1 MSIATVAQFAKDP
14 VSFIEAAE
22 HGQTVHLLRNG
33 KRVARLSP
41 EPARASAPA
50 CRRRGKLTA
59 DDLTSWMVREQPF
72 FDSMRGKSRGKSAVR
87 SLQESRR

>member
-41 EPARASAPA
+41 EPARAP
-50 CRRRGKLTA
+50 RGKLTA
-59 DDLTSWMVREQPF
+59 DDLASWMAREQRF
-72 FDSMRGKSRGKSAVR
+72 FDSMRGKSRGKSAIR